1 MKNEY
6 DALNKAWM
14 DLDGLDD
21 APLSSAELGSLKKR
35 LGREG
40 MPFPT
45 RAPGRGML
53 ALGLAAVLTAGG
65 QKATLYL
72 KNLFAYPTE
81 TDRYHDEDA
90 QVPGS
95 LEFTFRLPQSE
106 AGTLLFESK
115 EGLDLGLAAPLGR
128 LWLSPLCLELELTGQ
143 ADPSRSL
150 LDGIELTLL
159 FEDGTHRQVVGEGVS
174 GEDSAKLYGAE
185 SRILCSFAQLVDTD
199 TLSGVELNGQ
209 IFSLEGT

>member
-1 MKNEY
+1 
-6 DALNKAWM
+6 
-14 DLDGLDD
+14 
-21 APLSSAELGSLKKR
+21 
-35 LGREG
+35 
-40 MPFPT
+40 
-45 RAPGRGML
+45 
-53 ALGLAAVLTAGG
+53 
-65 QKATLYL
+65 
-72 KNLFAYPTE
+72 
-81 TDRYHDEDA
+81 
-90 QVPGS
+90 VPGS
-95 LEFTFRLPQSE
+95 FEFTFQLPQSE

-128 LWLSPLCLELELTGQ
+128 LWLSPLCLKLELTGQ

-159 FEDGTHRQVVGEGVS
+159 FEDGTRRQVVGEGVS

-199 TLSGVELNGQ
+199 TPSGVELNGQ